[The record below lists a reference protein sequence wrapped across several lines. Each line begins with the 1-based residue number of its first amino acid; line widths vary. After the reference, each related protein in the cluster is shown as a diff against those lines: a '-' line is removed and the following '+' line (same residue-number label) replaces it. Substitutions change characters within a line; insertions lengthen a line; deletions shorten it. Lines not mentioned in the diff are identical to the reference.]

1 MHSIVNRSVD
11 AQREQAKKVSHW
23 KKYFLRR
30 IATRSVWIGR
40 DPSGKK
46 PAQALLALGR
56 LFELV
61 SEQTHHLMQ
70 AVIPLH
76 L

>member
-1 MHSIVNRSVD
+1 M
-11 AQREQAKKVSHW
+11 SHW
-23 KKYFLRR
+23 KKYFCDASRHE
-30 IATRSVWIGR
+30 AFG
-40 DPSGKK
+40 SGETPVAKK

-70 AVIPLH
+70 AFIPLH